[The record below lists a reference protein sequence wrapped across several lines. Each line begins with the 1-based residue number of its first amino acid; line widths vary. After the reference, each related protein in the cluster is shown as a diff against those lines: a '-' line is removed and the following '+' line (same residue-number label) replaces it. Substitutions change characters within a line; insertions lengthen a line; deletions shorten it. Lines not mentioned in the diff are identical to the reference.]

1 MVIHLIRQTGGS
13 AILASIFALSN
24 AFSDVSDLPLTSRIA
39 MWFLVIAPCWISVA
53 SVSILLY
60 RRFHL
65 SRFFDQL
72 IVASLCSV
80 ALAFPCSYSAQLVWR
95 FFGNVTV
102 TYWEQFAYI
111 TSFNLLTSTLVRVF
125 SYPSDRPWAPAVTPD
140 GSPGG
145 SPNGSPNGS
154 PGGSPTN
161 KHLPAAQP
169 GETLNERLPIAV
181 RGEILSLSGQDHY
194 VEVRTQK
201 GIHLLLSRLT
211 DAIALTGDQQGMQ
224 VHRSYW
230 VARAGIKK
238 IETRNGKGVI
248 TLLDGSEVPIS
259 RHKLA
264 KTRRWFDATG
274 S

>member
-125 SYPSDRPWAPAVTPD
+125 SYPSDRPWASAVT
-140 GSPGG
+140 
-145 SPNGSPNGS
+145 

-201 GIHLLLSRLT
+201 GTHLLLSRLA